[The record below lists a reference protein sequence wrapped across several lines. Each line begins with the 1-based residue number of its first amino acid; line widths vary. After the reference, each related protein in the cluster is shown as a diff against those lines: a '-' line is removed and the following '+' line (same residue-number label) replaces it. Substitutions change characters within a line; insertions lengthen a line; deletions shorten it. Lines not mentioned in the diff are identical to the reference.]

1 MTQILK
7 YQNVDLNHI
16 LLKGHNLSKNLVSIL
31 LNFRVSK
38 NAKSADIGKMFHQVK
53 VRESDRDTLRLA

>member
-16 LLKGHNLSKNLVSIL
+16 LLKGHNLSNNLVSIL
-31 LNFRVSK
+31 LNFRAGK
-38 NAKSADIGKMFHQVK
+38 NAKSGDIGKMFHQVK